1 MRPSHLPSAALTLAL
16 LLLAAPLSADAQA
29 TVGGQGFGYP
39 PGQLG
44 TRARGMAGANAEH
57 DAESPINPAA
67 LGTAPRT
74 GLFFQYAPEFRVT
87 EVSGIDERSSV
98 IRFPLVG
105 GVARLGERL
114 RVGLAASALLD
125 RTFDVRAKSADTVN
139 GEEVLATDRFRSDGG
154 IGEFRLAA
162 SWQLRRN
169 LLVGAGVHA
178 VTGENRISVERSFG
192 DTLRLPLESRTLSYS
207 GGGLSV
213 GAAWQLSRVLS
224 VAASAKR
231 GTDVRARSGDTLLST
246 GRAPD
251 RIGGGIQFTGIT
263 GTTLA
268 ARAEWIGWSS
278 LAGLG
283 SSRLGASDGW
293 DVGAGADVAG
303 PRFGDRV
310 MLLRAGARWR
320 ELPFAAVGSQVREF
334 ELAGGIGIPLA
345 YERSAIDLAVQRDAR
360 SAGDARERAW
370 TISLGVTVRP

>member
-1 MRPSHLPSAALTLAL
+1 MRLQQLLPLALVLAALP
-16 LLLAAPLSADAQA
+16 AAAAAQA

-44 TRARGMAGANAEH
+44 TRARGMAGGIAEH

-67 LGTAPRT
+67 LGLVQRT
-74 GLFFQYAPEFRVT
+74 GIFFQYAPEFRLT
-87 EVSGIDERSSV
+87 EVGGQEERTTI

-105 GVARLGERL
+105 GVARLGEKL
-114 RVGLAASALLD
+114 RVGLAASAILD
-125 RTFDVRAKSADTVN
+125 RTFDTRSAVADTVN
-139 GEEVLATDRFRSDGG
+139 GEEIISSDRFRSEGG

-162 SWQLRRN
+162 SWQLART

-178 VTGENRISVERSFG
+178 ITGENRLDVERSFG
-192 DTLRLPLESRTLSYS
+192 DTLRLPLENRVLSYS
-207 GGGLSV
+207 GGAMSF
-213 GAAWQLSRVLS
+213 GAAWQLTRALS

-231 GTDVRARSGDTLLST
+231 GADIRVRGGDTLLAT

-251 RIGGGIQFTGIT
+251 RVGGGVLFSGIT

-268 ARAEWIGWSS
+268 ARAEWTRWSN

-283 SSRLGASDGW
+283 SERLGATDGW
-293 DVGAGADVAG
+293 DLGAGADVAG

-310 MLLRAGARWR
+310 MTLRAGARWR
-320 ELPFAAVGSQVREF
+320 ELPFAAAGSQVREIGF
-334 ELAGGIGIPLA
+334 SGGIGIPLA
-345 YERSAIDLAVQRDAR
+345 YERSMVDLAVQRDAR

-370 TISLGVTVRP
+370 TISFGVTVRP